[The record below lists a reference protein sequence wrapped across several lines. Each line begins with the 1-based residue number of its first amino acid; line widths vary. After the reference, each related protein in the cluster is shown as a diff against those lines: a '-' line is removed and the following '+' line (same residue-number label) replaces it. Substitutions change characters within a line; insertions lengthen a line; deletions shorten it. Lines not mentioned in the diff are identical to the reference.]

1 MVKDSV
7 GSTWLVDSSPAVAA
21 VVTRTDA
28 PVATP
33 AASASVESPLKLS
46 SNILDLTQ
54 ASTRQG
60 SPDPVPGMG
69 RLSDSKVM
77 QVDASR
83 FLMTDV
89 QNTYFRNLPLDQLD
103 RLNTDGLLSARRAYK
118 LELFGEAIRLLEIN
132 PELADVPSCAS
143 AQDAESGKCA
153 LTAAQLQEILARQL
167 ISAPSSGQIFSGH
180 LPQIQRKRALVIG
193 LNQYD
198 DKRIPQLISAVPD
211 ARALGDV
218 FNADMGYDV
227 TRLENPSKAQVVQAF
242 NRIAQQLGPNDSLV
256 VYFAGHGE
264 MVDKTQLGYWIPS
277 DANASDPTGWISNA
291 DVSRWI
297 ANIQAKQVAVVSDS
311 CYSGTFAAELSLED
325 GKATGLDPAL
335 VLNKRSVTVLT
346 SGSDE
351 PVADTGKSGHS
362 VFAWNLMQEIKKL
375 DKWTAGGN
383 VFAQVKQA
391 VESDL
396 PQTPRYGAA
405 LSAGHQS
412 GGEFLFER
420 RSKLK

>member
-1 MVKDSV
+1 M
-7 GSTWLVDSSPAVAA
+7 
-21 VVTRTDA
+21 
-28 PVATP
+28 
-33 AASASVESPLKLS
+33 KLS

-54 ASTRQG
+54 SQPQAQLQAQTQTSQPSQPAQASSNAGQRDALQ
-60 SPDPVPGMG
+60 SIG
-69 RLSDSKVM
+69 RISDSQVT
-77 QVDASR
+77 QVDISR
-83 FLMTDV
+83 YLMTDA
-89 QNTYFRNLPLDQLD
+89 QNIYFRNLPVDQLD
-103 RLNTDGLLSARRAYK
+103 RLSTDGLLSARRAYK

-153 LTAAQLQEILARQL
+153 LTAGQLQELLARQL
-167 ISAPSSGQIFSGH
+167 ISAAGDGQVFAGN

-193 LNQYD
+193 LNQYA

-211 ARALGDV
+211 GRAVGEV
-218 FNADMGYDV
+218 FSSEMGYDI

-242 NRIAQQLGPNDSLV
+242 NRLAQQLGAGDSLV

-277 DANASDPTGWISNA
+277 DAKADDPTGWISNA

-311 CYSGTFAAELSLED
+311 CYSGTFAAELSLEERK
-325 GKATGLDPAL
+325 GTGLDPAL

-362 VFAWNLMQEIKKL
+362 VFAWNLMQEVRKL
-375 DKWTAGGN
+375 DKWSAGGD

-396 PQTPRYGAA
+396 PQTPKYGAA
-405 LSAGHQS
+405 VSAGHQS

-420 RSKLK
+420 RSRLK

>member
-1 MVKDSV
+1 MV
-7 GSTWLVDSSPAVAA
+7 
-21 VVTRTDA
+21 A
-28 PVATP
+28 PV
-33 AASASVESPLKLS
+33 KLS

-54 ASTRQG
+54 PSNQGQRDALQSIGGASDGKSVQMDTARY
-60 SPDPVPGMG
+60 
-69 RLSDSKVM
+69 
-77 QVDASR
+77 
-83 FLMTDV
+83 LMTDA
-89 QNTYFRNLPLDQLD
+89 QSIYFRNLPLDQMD
-103 RLNTDGLLSARRAYK
+103 RRVTASLLSARNAYK
-118 LELFGEAIRLLEIN
+118 QDLFGAAISMLEVN
-132 PELADVPSCAS
+132 PTMADVPTCANGKELE
-143 AQDAESGKCA
+143 AESGKCVLSA
-153 LTAAQLQEILARQL
+153 GQLKDIQSRQS
-167 ISAPSSGQIFSGH
+167 SASVGLGQAFAGN

-193 LNQYD
+193 LNQYA

-211 ARALGDV
+211 GRAVGEV
-218 FNADMGYDV
+218 FSSEMGYDI

-242 NRIAQQLGPNDSLV
+242 NRLAQQLGAGDSLV

-277 DANASDPTGWISNA
+277 DAKADDPTGWISNA

-297 ANIQAKQVAVVSDS
+297 ANIQAKQVAVMSDS
-311 CYSGTFAAELSLED
+311 CYSGTFAAELSLEERS
-325 GKATGLDPAL
+325 GTGLDPAL

-351 PVADTGKSGHS
+351 PVADTSKSGHS

-375 DKWTAGGN
+375 DKWSAGGD

-405 LSAGHQS
+405 VSAGHQS

-420 RSKLK
+420 RSRLK